1 MLRRLGGMERAP
13 PLAIASLSAC
23 WARGLGA
30 HRRQRGGSREL
41 SALQFAER
49 VAERT
54 APGATARLPRPRAR
68 PEHERGPGRRLTG
81 ERSALI
87 ENEET
92 PVEELADL
100 DATAGVGAPAAA
112 GRDLHPAQ
120 AEVHSV
126 VTGDGALVAAAQE
139 LSEVAR
145 RWAPGRGGG
154 GGRPRK
160 AVGEIDEELGE
171 EGIAGLEGLDV
182 AQPQLTGQAIL
193 QRGPQ
198 PFDAPFGLGRVGP
211 DKADPE
217 GPEHAAEVRRVLVP
231 LKLFGE
237 RPVGIV
243 AGEDIEAV
251 AVELQGEAIRATRAV
266 EDGDI
271 AMEIFVWAEPQG
283 QGRGGGVIDQ
293 PMERRRGA
301 AVLEPGEGAGVELG
315 QLAQGR
321 FPGPPAAVLGGA
333 PSALGGSPQG
343 SAEVPHRGATDD
355 ELGDLPQLLGQ
366 MDVVEASVRRGDE
379 RGELRPGLQSQ
390 LPIAGAPPQGVE
402 QAAGAALAEAVLQPP
417 K

>member
-1 MLRRLGGMERAP
+1 MLRRLGGMERAA
-13 PLAIASLSAC
+13 PLAIASLSAS

-30 HRRQRGGSREL
+30 HRGQRGGSREL
-41 SALQFAER
+41 SAFQFAER
-49 VAERT
+49 GAERT
-54 APGATARLPRPRAR
+54 APGARARLPRPRGR

-92 PVEELADL
+92 PVEELAAL

-160 AVGEIDEELGE
+160 AVDEIDEELGE

-217 GPEHAAEVRRVLVP
+217 GPEHAAAGRRA
-231 LKLFGE
+231 G
-237 RPVGIV
+237 PVGPGPLSGA
-243 AGEDIEAV
+243 AGCGAW
-251 AVELQGEAIRATRAV
+251 GRAV
-266 EDGDI
+266 G
-271 AMEIFVWAEPQG
+271 AWRVAPG
-283 QGRGGGVIDQ
+283 LGGGS
-293 PMERRRGA
+293 
-301 AVLEPGEGAGVELG
+301 
-315 QLAQGR
+315 
-321 FPGPPAAVLGGA
+321 A
-333 PSALGGSPQG
+333 PRS
-343 SAEVPHRGATDD
+343 D
-355 ELGDLPQLLGQ
+355 
-366 MDVVEASVRRGDE
+366 
-379 RGELRPGLQSQ
+379 
-390 LPIAGAPPQGVE
+390 
-402 QAAGAALAEAVLQPP
+402 
-417 K
+417 

>member
-1 MLRRLGGMERAP
+1 MLRRLGGMEIAA
-13 PLAIASLSAC
+13 PLAIASLSAS

-30 HRRQRGGSREL
+30 HRGQRGGSREL

-54 APGATARLPRPRAR
+54 APGATARLPGPRAR

-171 EGIAGLEGLDV
+171 EGIAGLEGL
-182 AQPQLTGQAIL
+182 
-193 QRGPQ
+193 
-198 PFDAPFGLGRVGP
+198 
-211 DKADPE
+211 
-217 GPEHAAEVRRVLVP
+217 
-231 LKLFGE
+231 
-237 RPVGIV
+237 
-243 AGEDIEAV
+243 
-251 AVELQGEAIRATRAV
+251 
-266 EDGDI
+266 
-271 AMEIFVWAEPQG
+271 
-283 QGRGGGVIDQ
+283 
-293 PMERRRGA
+293 
-301 AVLEPGEGAGVELG
+301 
-315 QLAQGR
+315 
-321 FPGPPAAVLGGA
+321 
-333 PSALGGSPQG
+333 
-343 SAEVPHRGATDD
+343 
-355 ELGDLPQLLGQ
+355 
-366 MDVVEASVRRGDE
+366 
-379 RGELRPGLQSQ
+379 
-390 LPIAGAPPQGVE
+390 
-402 QAAGAALAEAVLQPP
+402 
-417 K
+417 